1 MIYTID
7 HVVLTTV
14 DIDKCV
20 EFYVKVLGMTLKTF
34 GEGRNALMFGEHK
47 INLHV
52 AGSEFKPHASQPI
65 PGSQDWC
72 FICTT
77 PVEDWVETFIEAG
90 VKVIE
95 GPVERTG
102 ALGPITSVYVNDP
115 DGNLIE
121 IGNYSSEVKLLY

>member
-7 HVVLTTV
+7 HVVLTTN
-14 DIDKCV
+14 DIDRCV
-20 EFYVKVLGMTLKTF
+20 EFYVKVLGMSLKTF
-34 GEGRNALMFGEHK
+34 DDDRKALMFGEHK

-52 AGSEFKPHASQPI
+52 AGKEFNPHASNPT

-77 PVEDWVETFIEAG
+77 PVAIWVETFNEAG

-95 GPVERTG
+95 GPVERAG